1 MGGNIQQKTDNV
13 AMPVLEERLLSI
25 PVTVVNTAYTYQILS
40 GSVSSDGNTMA
51 EFDHEVHA
59 ITQPHVVMK
68 ERSILTLLCG
78 LPQKRVRRHDDYAE
92 SPLTTINHII
102 N

>member
-1 MGGNIQQKTDNV
+1 
-13 AMPVLEERLLSI
+13 
-25 PVTVVNTAYTYQILS
+25 
-40 GSVSSDGNTMA
+40 MA
-51 EFDHEVHA
+51 DFDHEVHA